1 MLAILA
7 FEVTVYR
14 HQEYYRGRNNLT
26 APVSKTIFHDITR
39 LHLDDGLINC
49 AKYFV
54 NYFFYKFGLEVSFL
68 AHVLSLISFHE
79 YLNPSFGIRGC
90 RAFIIQLQFMI
101 HKATEGDRSA

>member
-26 APVSKTIFHDITR
+26 PPVSKTIFHDITR

-49 AKYFV
+49 AKYFI

-68 AHVLSLISFHE
+68 TDEFFFFFFPVKIPIAA
-79 YLNPSFGIRGC
+79 FG
-90 RAFIIQLQFMI
+90 QF
-101 HKATEGDRSA
+101 ATGASSQVSRP